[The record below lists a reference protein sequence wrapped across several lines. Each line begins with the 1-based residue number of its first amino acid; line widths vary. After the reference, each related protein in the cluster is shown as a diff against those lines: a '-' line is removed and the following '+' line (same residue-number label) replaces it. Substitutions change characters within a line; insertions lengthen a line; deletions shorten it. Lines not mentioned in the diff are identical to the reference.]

1 MSIGDDF
8 DPYAPPKADTTQKKQ
23 TSGFGAAA
31 NFTVGDVLN
40 RSWQIFR
47 SQLGLTIG
55 ATILYFVM
63 GNFLAFLSGMVNDET
78 IKAILTL
85 GNSIATLFFQIG
97 YFTFLL
103 NLASG
108 RDAKLADLFTGGPLM
123 IPIFLASLLF
133 GLVIIGAIIPA
144 VLIGAILGPIGILVA
159 VIYGVIAYIMI
170 LTRLTQY
177 YFLLVDR
184 EVGIVE
190 SLTLSSKL
198 MKGKEIQFMA
208 MSLMLVLINICGA
221 LAFGL
226 GLLITVPLSFV
237 CLAVYYLG
245 ITGQPV
251 ADPFAIN

>member
-8 DPYAPPKADTTQKKQ
+8 DPYAPPKADTSPKRQS
-23 TSGFGAAA
+23 SGFGESA

-40 RSWQIFR
+40 RSWQILR

-55 ATILYFVM
+55 ATILYFVL
-63 GNFLAFLSGMVNDET
+63 GNLLAFFSGVVDDQSLKLILSLANT
-78 IKAILTL
+78 
-85 GNSIATLFFQIG
+85 IATIFFQIG
-97 YFTFLL
+97 FFTFML

-108 RDAKLADLFTGGPLM
+108 RDAKLADLFSGGPLI

-133 GLVIIGAIIPA
+133 GLVIMGALIPA
-144 VLIGAILGPIGILVA
+144 FLIGAILGPIGILVA
-159 VIYGVIAYIMI
+159 LIYGLIAYVMI
-170 LTRLTQY
+170 FTRLIQY
-177 YFLLVDR
+177 YFLLIDR

-198 MKGKEIQFMA
+198 MKGKEIQFMS
-208 MSLMLVLINICGA
+208 MSLMLLLINLCGLFA
-221 LAFGL
+221 LGL
-226 GLLITVPLSFV
+226 GLIITVPLSFV

-251 ADPFAIN
+251 ADPFAMN